1 MRARSGIVKSMTTE
15 LHTSPYTSEAAPRVD
30 QPKHAALSASLL
42 DWYARE
48 RRTLPWRERRDP
60 YSIWVSE
67 IMLQQTQV
75 ATVIGYYE
83 RWMQRFPTLER
94 LADAPIEEVLL
105 AWEGLGYYSRARN
118 LRSAAQKVVAS
129 HGGQLP
135 RSIEELR
142 TLPGIGAYSA
152 GAIASIAFDA
162 DEPAVDGN
170 IVRVLTRLFA
180 LGGDPKRA
188 PLRERLWQLARALI
202 PKGRARDFNQALMEL
217 GATCCSPRSPR
228 CAQCPVQKHCL
239 ALARDR
245 VADFP
250 EAAPRPKIT
259 DQSRAAAVVRR
270 GGRVLV
276 VRAGATAPRW
286 AGMWQFPDTQLATGD
301 DPSEVLRRSV
311 EQSTGVVV
319 DALDCVGNLRHQV
332 TRFRIAIDI
341 YAGRARSGRARPI
354 EYAEVRWSDPELLG
368 TLAMPAA
375 HRKIARS
382 LV

>member
-1 MRARSGIVKSMTTE
+1 MGIVKSMTTA
-15 LHTSPYTSEAAPRVD
+15 LHTSPYTSEAALAVD
-30 QPKHAALSASLL
+30 QTNHAALGASLL
-42 DWYARE
+42 DWYVRE
-48 RRTLPWRERRDP
+48 RRSLPWRSSRDP

-75 ATVIGYYE
+75 ATVIAYYE
-83 RWMQRFPTLER
+83 RWMQRFPTLNR
-94 LADAPIEEVLL
+94 LAHASIEDVLL

-118 LRSAAQKVVAS
+118 LRSAAQRVVAS
-129 HGGQLP
+129 HGGELP

-142 TLPGIGAYSA
+142 SLPGIGAYSA

-180 LGGDPKRA
+180 LSGDPKRA

-217 GATCCSPRSPR
+217 GATCCTPRAPR

-239 ALARDR
+239 ALVRDR
-245 VADFP
+245 VEDFP
-250 EAAPRPKIT
+250 EAAPRPTIT
-259 DQSRAAAVVRR
+259 EQRRAAAVVRR
-270 GGRVLV
+270 GARVLV
-276 VRAGATAPRW
+276 VRAQATAPRW
-286 AGMWQFPDTQLATGD
+286 AGMWQFPDTELAAGD
-301 DPSEVLRRSV
+301 EGSGVLQRSI
-311 EQSTGVVV
+311 ERSTGVVV
-319 DALDCVGNLRHQV
+319 DALACVGNLRHQV
-332 TRFRIAIDI
+332 TRFRITMDI
-341 YAGRARSGRARPI
+341 YTGRARAGRARAI
-354 EYAEVRWSDPELLG
+354 EYAEVRWSDPDLLG